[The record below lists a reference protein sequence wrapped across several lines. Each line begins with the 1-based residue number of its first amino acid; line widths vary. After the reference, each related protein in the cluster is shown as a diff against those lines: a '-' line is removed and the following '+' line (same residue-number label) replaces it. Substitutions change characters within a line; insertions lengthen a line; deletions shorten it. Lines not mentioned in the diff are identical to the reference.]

1 MLSKKII
8 LALVLAVV
16 VIISLG
22 LWLGLKFLGPKNPAS
37 PSEYSAVYLSTGD
50 VYFGKLSWFPWPHM
64 KNVWF
69 LQRSTNQQNQT
80 QLGLAPLKDAFWG
93 PVDEIYLNTK
103 QVIFWT
109 SLRNDSQV
117 AQALANQSALSQQS
131 STQQQLSPSPSSPSG
146 TSPF

>member
-1 MLSKKII
+1 MLSKKLI

-16 VIISLG
+16 VIIALG
-22 LWLGLKFLGPKNPAS
+22 LWLGFKFIGPKDPAG

-50 VYFGKLSWFPWPHM
+50 IYFGKLSWFPWPHM

-69 LQRSTNQQNQT
+69 MQRGVDQQNQT
-80 QLGLAPLKDAFWG
+80 QLGLAPLKNAFWG
-93 PVDEIYLNTK
+93 PVDEIYLNSK

-117 AQALANQSALSQQS
+117 AQALANPSAVSLSQQ
-131 STQQQLSPSPSSPSG
+131 QQPSPPSPSG
-146 TSPF
+146 TKPF